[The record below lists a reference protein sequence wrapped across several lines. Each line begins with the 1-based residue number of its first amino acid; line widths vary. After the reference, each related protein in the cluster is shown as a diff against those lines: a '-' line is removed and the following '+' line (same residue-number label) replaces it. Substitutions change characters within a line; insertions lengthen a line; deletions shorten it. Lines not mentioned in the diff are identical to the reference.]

1 MTLPAMALLVIGLV
15 LVVVGGVRA
24 YRPYQ
29 RYAALREQDA
39 NIARYE
45 AWRGGVRG
53 DSRTGASVAMEI
65 LRRQMQVGGA
75 IVIVGVVCVVLAFI
89 IG

>member
-1 MTLPAMALLVIGLV
+1 MSLPMLLLLVVGIALI
-15 LVVVGGVRA
+15 VVGIVRA

-29 RYAALREQDA
+29 RYTALREQDA

-53 DSRTGASVAMEI
+53 DSKSGASVAMEI
-65 LRRQMQVGGA
+65 LRRQMQIGGA
-75 IVIVGVVCVVLAFI
+75 IAIAGVACVVLAFV